1 MQAKEIFTFENLLEA
16 HKMCR
21 RSKQHK
27 RGTILFEIALG
38 LLIENNHLYSNF
50 SKINLEEGY
59 SERDPTY
66 SEDNYSNYY
75 IKQMEK
81 M

>member
-38 LLIENNHLYSNF
+38 VNLCKLAKELADKTYKLGKYRVFEIYDPKRRLIEALPYKTGS
-50 SKINLEEGY
+50 Y
-59 SERDPTY
+59 
-66 SEDNYSNYY
+66 
-75 IKQMEK
+75 
-81 M
+81 

>member
-38 LLIENNHLYSNF
+38 V
-50 SKINLEEGY
+50 NLCKLAKELADKTYKLGKYRVFEIY
-59 SERDPTY
+59 DPGA
-66 SEDNYSNYY
+66 
-75 IKQMEK
+75 
-81 M
+81 